1 MDRIVITK
9 TGGNALSNEVFAVL
23 SESAVIRTLIDTKI
37 DVKIIRPLRSFL
49 VISSPLL
56 LMHGFNTL
64 L

>member
-1 MDRIVITK
+1 
-9 TGGNALSNEVFAVL
+9 VFAVL